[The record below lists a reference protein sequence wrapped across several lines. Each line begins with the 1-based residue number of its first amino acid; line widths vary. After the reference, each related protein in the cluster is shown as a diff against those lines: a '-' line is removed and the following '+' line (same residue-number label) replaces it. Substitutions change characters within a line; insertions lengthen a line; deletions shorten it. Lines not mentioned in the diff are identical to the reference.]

1 MLDIFKSKSS
11 KIKAPVKAA
20 PLKLGFLDEDIPA
33 NELDLDFV
41 IVPAST
47 KVKNVSAEI
56 IDKKDLE
63 EEIEIKAEPV
73 KEVNKIPDLDIPT
86 DISGDKSQGAV
97 SEMRDVLPSVEP
109 ANTPILSN
117 PSLALGMEEPVNA
130 MNAVDEST
138 TINPNPALGIKIPA
152 EENITNGADA
162 SAPLQNAGSNNNKPC
177 DEKSLLAVQIEHDVG
192 AVTAVSP
199 ESLTLSHTIPDLNL
213 IHPEVEGTGGGV
225 DMIHPA
231 AKAGGFSLPLDL
243 ITVKEKG
250 RYDDVL
256 TQILDIARGNPC
268 DYGWER
274 HSLRNLQ
281 KYLIAKKIVKKI
293 SHEKLRNIL
302 ADNNIRWNGNGY
314 HHKKKKAVIGT
325 TIEKAIIGTM
335 VVDECTGVSDAVGEA
350 MGKAAGEAM
359 GDALSK
365 AVVQMQ
371 PGGPTAPNTNP
382 MEHISSHEGVAKPYY
397 PMILTDYQQPAVA
410 VMIIKPKNEKL
421 SENTVVIDNPQ
432 GTVDEKKQSGDV
444 DVPPGIISDIN
455 NIKIYGP
462 YFDPGQLEVVESYSI
477 PHPIE
482 NPRVYIVKDGYK
494 LRYLIIE
501 PGKPEVYDKV
511 RKALLRNVDIYP
523 LDENKDDPVAR
534 LNRIVE
540 TLKKKYTELKNLSK
554 DEERRLMYYLYRD
567 FIGYREIDA
576 AMRDEFIEDITC
588 VGYGIPVFIYHQKHY
603 NLVSDIVYQEH
614 ALDSMVLRMAQESG
628 KHISISDPIVDAAL
642 KDGSRAQLTFKKT
655 ATDKG
660 STFTVRRFKSGHIT
674 PIDLIRKGTYSLEAM
689 AYLWKCVQNG
699 KNVLFVGGTATG
711 KTTNLN
717 ACSFFIPPEVKIVS
731 IEDTREIKLYQKNWI
746 PSVATRDIDIFQLLK
761 ASLRQRPEYIIV
773 GEVRG
778 KEAQTLFQAMSSGHI
793 VMSTFHA
800 GSVGDLVNRLT
811 SSPIDVPSAMLESLD
826 VIVILK
832 NEWIGVSS
840 RHRFADAIYEQ
851 RRISETPRFVKIYDH
866 VQGLSASLMTRELEH
881 KITCLQGMI
890 NEKLSNPDRVSE
902 RIISHMYIG
911 VKGKHG

>member
-1 MLDIFKSKSS
+1 MLDIFNFKSQK
-11 KIKAPVKAA
+11 KRAPVKTA
-20 PLKLGFLDEDIPA
+20 PLKLDFLDECLPT
-33 NELDLDFV
+33 NELDFV
-41 IVPAST
+41 IVPESA
-47 KVKNVSAEI
+47 KVKNISAGV
-56 IDKKDLE
+56 IDKNEKCLE
-63 EEIEIKAEPV
+63 DEIETIAEPV
-73 KEVNKIPDLDIPT
+73 KEGTQIPFP
-86 DISGDKSQGAV
+86 DISKDESEGAV
-97 SEMRDVLPSVEP
+97 SDVPNILPVVEP
-109 ANTPILSN
+109 ANAPPLVNPVLAEATP
-117 PSLALGMEEPVNA
+117 
-130 MNAVDEST
+130 VDVAATSV
-138 TINPNPALGIKIPA
+138 
-152 EENITNGADA
+152 
-162 SAPLQNAGSNNNKPC
+162 PLQDTGRC
-177 DEKSLLAVQIEHDVG
+177 DEKNLLAVHQIALDVG

-213 IHPEVEGTGGGV
+213 TYPEIEDNGG
-225 DMIHPA
+225 D
-231 AKAGGFSLPLDL
+231 
-243 ITVKEKG
+243 VKEKG

-256 TQILDIARGNPC
+256 AQILDIARGDPD
-268 DYGWER
+268 DYGWKR

-281 KYLIAKKIVKKI
+281 KHLISKKIVKKI

-302 ADNNIRWNGNGY
+302 VDNNIRWNGNGY
-314 HHKKKKAVIGT
+314 HHKKKKPVIGT
-325 TIEKAIIGTM
+325 MIVEE
-335 VVDECTGVSDAVGEA
+335 VDGGGE
-350 MGKAAGEAM
+350 GESAPS
-359 GDALSK
+359 SK
-365 AVVQMQ
+365 NIVQIQ
-371 PGGPTAPNTNP
+371 PGGSIIPNTDLKQNSLQAEP
-382 MEHISSHEGVAKPYY
+382 ISTPRGVAQPYY
-397 PMILTDYQQPAVA
+397 PMILTDYQ
-410 VMIIKPKNEKL
+410 KPTVTILKNEKL

-432 GTVDEKKQSGDV
+432 GTVDEKKQSSDV

-462 YFDPGQLEVVESYSI
+462 NFDPGQLEVVESYSI
-477 PHPIE
+477 SHPIE
-482 NPRVYIVKDGYK
+482 SPRVYIVKDGYK
-494 LRYLIIE
+494 LRYLIKE

-567 FIGYREIDA
+567 FIGYREIDP

-689 AYLWKCVQNG
+689 AYLWKCVQKG

-851 RRISETPRFVKIYDH
+851 RRINETPRFVKIYDH
-866 VQGLSASLMTRELEH
+866 VQGLSASLRTQELEH

-890 NEKLSNPDRVSE
+890 NEKFSNPDKVSE
-902 RIISHMYIG
+902 RIISHMYSG
-911 VKGKHG
+911 VEEKHG